1 MMGGFD
7 RHRSPAGLPVWNPAT
22 APTAE
27 GFELVAHDV
36 HGFGFSGYAG
46 HHLNSKF
53 DATGDLGHIEALLAA
68 LPRTLDTQDAFY
80 WIADNLRMVEEME
93 RAETALCRCS
103 ALSVQLCTTLDQL
116 PSFFSP
122 RLFSALDAWG
132 QDPSPGHPTMAT
144 GNCDGRCVSEVR
156 R

>member
-1 MMGGFD
+1 
-7 RHRSPAGLPVWNPAT
+7 
-22 APTAE
+22 
-27 GFELVAHDV
+27 
-36 HGFGFSGYAG
+36 
-46 HHLNSKF
+46 
-53 DATGDLGHIEALLAA
+53 LLAA

-122 RLFSALDAWG
+122 RLFSALDAWDRIPP
-132 QDPSPGHPTMAT
+132 QDTQQWRPEIAMA
-144 GNCDGRCVSEVR
+144 GAFQK
-156 R
+156 